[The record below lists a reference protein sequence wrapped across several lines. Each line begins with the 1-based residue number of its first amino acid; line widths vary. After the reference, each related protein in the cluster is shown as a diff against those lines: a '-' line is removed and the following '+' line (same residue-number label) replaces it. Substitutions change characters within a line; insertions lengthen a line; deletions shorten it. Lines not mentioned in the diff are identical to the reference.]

1 MHLHIQIRHADFIHM
16 LIQLTNQDCWLARKV
31 HERGNEMIAGPFS
44 EDSKDPKML
53 QFSLLTTKQEG
64 WQLAK
69 KTLCGSV
76 HPSACTDGE
85 N

>member
-1 MHLHIQIRHADFIHM
+1 
-16 LIQLTNQDCWLARKV
+16 
-31 HERGNEMIAGPFS
+31 MIAVPLS
-44 EDSKDPKML
+44 EATKDPKML
-53 QFSLLTTKQEG
+53 KFSLLTTKQEG

-76 HPSACTDGE
+76 HPSARTDGE